1 MIWANWEWECAL
13 LEMKWGLH
21 NNGFLI
27 CAMFPYG
34 KLPKYI
40 RKVPN
45 VERQIVEPWNNFQ
58 RSSFG
63 TFRLNKVAS
72 DLYANSIGEHIL
84 LCYAMLMRTLR
95 GQSLVLSWSKSNS
108 KWIQRRRHMQDLSA
122 SSDCSRFRMKS
133 ICMIC
138 RHSLQGNSMLLSA
151 ALGKTGSK
159 VETCT
164 IMCFIFPVA
173 KEMFMWPQF
182 AIICRVLPKN
192 VCLPSWLAVAYE
204 HHMNHSFFSFP
215 KRRKRLCYAVF
226 CRLLCGFFIF
236 DRIGSNRQ
244 YGAKQGKLRTSLV
257 VKS

>member
-27 CAMFPYG
+27 CVMFPYG

-40 RKVPN
+40 RKMPN

-108 KWIQRRRHMQDLSA
+108 KWIQRRHMQDLSA

-138 RHSLQGNSMLLSA
+138 RHSLQGNSDVICRAWKNRIKGRDLYDYVFYLSS
-151 ALGKTGSK
+151 SK
-159 VETCT
+159 GDVHVTAICHNLPRFT
-164 IMCFIFPVA
+164 QKCL
-173 KEMFMWPQF
+173 F
-182 AIICRVLPKN
+182 AILACR
-192 VCLPSWLAVAYE
+192 
-204 HHMNHSFFSFP
+204 
-215 KRRKRLCYAVF
+215 
-226 CRLLCGFFIF
+226 GI
-236 DRIGSNRQ
+236 
-244 YGAKQGKLRTSLV
+244 RTSQ
-257 VKS
+257 KS